1 MRFIHADPDWP
12 NFLWN
17 AEALST
23 PLAAVRHR
31 QGLLLGRMG
40 TFPRELRAEA
50 STTTLASDA
59 TGMAELMLDA
69 TRHHTKPL
77 TKQRLFGWHASLFP
91 TGHVG
96 MQRITAGA
104 WRTSGSE
111 PVRGVSE
118 PAGRERAQ
126 FVAPAADRIESEMA
140 TFLEWFNGTPTIDPV
155 LMAGTAHLWFVTL
168 EPFEAGNDQIASAI
182 TEMALARADGTHE
195 RFYSMSTRIARER
208 TAYDKQLSAA
218 QRRDLD
224 ISPWLEWFIGCLDRA
239 ISDADNT
246 MAPVLQRADL
256 WKRAHQRALN
266 DRQRMVLE
274 RMSGSQEDVLTNA
287 KYAKLAKCSPDS
299 ALRDMREMLEWG
311 LLRRTAGGGRSTSYR
326 VA

>member
-91 TGHVG
+91 TAHFG
-96 MQRITAGA
+96 MRRITAGA
-104 WRTSGSE
+104 WRASASE
-111 PVRGVSE
+111 PLRDISE

-126 FVAPAADRIESEMA
+126 FVAPAANRIESEMA
-140 TFLEWFNGTPTIDPV
+140 TFLEWFNSAPTIDPV
-155 LMAGTAHLWFVTL
+155 LMAGTANLWFATI
-168 EPFEAGNDQIASAI
+168 EPFEAGNEQITQAI

-208 TAYDKQLSAA
+208 KAHAKQLAIA
-218 QRRDLD
+218 QRGDLD

-246 MAPVLQRADL
+246 MAPVLQRADF
-256 WKRAHQRALN
+256 WKRAHQHALN
-266 DRQRMVLE
+266 DRQRLVLE

-299 ALRDMREMLEWG
+299 ALRDIRELLEWR
-311 LLRRTAGGGRSTSYR
+311 LLARNASGGRSTSYR
-326 VA
+326 LA